1 MAANP
6 EVQLGITKPEV
17 MQEQNVDVTK
27 RVLEAMKLADCENIV
42 FTSTSTVYG
51 DAEKIPT
58 PETAELNPISAYG
71 TSKLDAEKLIEKYCK
86 ENNFRGISYRFAN
99 CVGPRSNHGVTFDF
113 VY

>member
-1 MAANP
+1 
-6 EVQLGITKPEV
+6 

-27 RVLEAMKLADCENIV
+27 RVLEAMKLAECENIV

-86 ENNFRGISYRFAN
+86 AVSYTHLTL
-99 CVGPRSNHGVTFDF
+99 PTT
-113 VY
+113 